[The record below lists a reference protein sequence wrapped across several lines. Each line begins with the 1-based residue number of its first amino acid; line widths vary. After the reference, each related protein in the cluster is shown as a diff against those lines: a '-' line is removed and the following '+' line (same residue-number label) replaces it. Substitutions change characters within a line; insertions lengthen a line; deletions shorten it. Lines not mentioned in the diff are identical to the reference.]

1 MLPGVPFCKN
11 FKMTIGRIVLK
22 SLRQHLLST
31 LVTACSIALAG
42 GLLISVWVVKSQAQK
57 TFTQI
62 NGGFDAVL
70 GTRSSQLQLVLNS
83 IFHLETSPG
92 NIEWQ
97 DYLDIKNDPN
107 VALAVPI
114 SVGDNYRGYRI
125 VGTTPEMFSQ
135 NEFAPGQKYEIDG
148 EGNFFEPGYQEA
160 VVGSFVAQQLQ
171 LKPGREFHPYH
182 GVNFNEQHEHDEDYV
197 VVAVLKPSNT
207 PADRVIWIPLEGL
220 QNMSGHTAEASTQV
234 SAVLVKFKSPIAG
247 KLLQS
252 KYNQP
257 ESRLTLAWPIGAIM
271 AQLLDKVSW
280 FDRVL
285 ALVAYLVAVV
295 AAASILAS
303 IYNSMNE
310 RRREIAIL
318 RALGARRRTIFFSV
332 VLEAMSISALGMAIA
347 FVIYFLVMSVVA
359 QIIRAQTGVVLDPFA
374 FHPVMIFAPL
384 GIIGLSALSGVVP
397 AFKAYRTDV
406 AANLLPNS

>member
-1 MLPGVPFCKN
+1 MS
-11 FKMTIGRIVLK
+11 IWRIVFK

-31 LVTACSIALAG
+31 LITACSIALAG

-70 GTRSSQLQLVLNS
+70 GARSSQLQLVLNS
-83 IFHLETSPG
+83 IFHMEASPG

-97 DYLDIKNDPN
+97 DYLEIKSDPN

-114 SVGDNYRGYRI
+114 SVGDNYRGYRL
-125 VGTTPEMFSQ
+125 VGTTSEMFTN
-135 NEFAPGQKYEIDG
+135 NEYASGKTYQVEKDG
-148 EGNFFEPGYQEA
+148 SFFQPGYQEA
-160 VVGSFVAQQLQ
+160 VVGSFAAQQLKMK
-171 LKPGREFHPYH
+171 LGDEFHPYH
-182 GVNFNEQHEHDEDYV
+182 GLTYNEKEQHAETYTV
-197 VVAVLKPSNT
+197 VGILKPSNT

-220 QNMSGHTAEASTQV
+220 QNMSGHTEKASTEV

-247 KLLQS
+247 KLLQM
-252 KYNQP
+252 KYNQQGN
-257 ESRLTLAWPIGAIM
+257 RLTLAWPIGTIM

-285 ALVAYLVAVV
+285 ALVAYLVAIV

-318 RALGARRRTIFFSV
+318 RALGAKRRLIFFSV
-332 VLEAMSISALGMAIA
+332 MLEAMTISALGMCIA
-347 FVIYFLVMSVVA
+347 FAIYAVVMSVVA

-374 FHPVMIFAPL
+374 FHSVMIFAPL
-384 GIIGLSALSGVVP
+384 GIIGLSALSGIVP

-406 AANLLPNS
+406 AANLVPNS

>member
-1 MLPGVPFCKN
+1 MNLWQ
-11 FKMTIGRIVLK
+11 IVFK

-31 LVTACSIALAG
+31 LITALSIALAG

-57 TFTQI
+57 TFTQV

-70 GTRSSQLQLVLNS
+70 GARSSQLQLVLNS
-83 IFHLETSPG
+83 IFHLEASPG

-97 DYLDIKNDPN
+97 DFLDIQADPT

-114 SVGDNYRGYRI
+114 SVGDNYRGYRL
-125 VGTTPEMFSQ
+125 VGTTPDMFTNNQ
-135 NEFAPGQKYEIDG
+135 YAPGQTYQIEKG
-148 EGNFFEPGYQEA
+148 GNFFLPGYQEA
-160 VVGSFVAQQLQ
+160 VVGSFVAQQLK
-171 LKPGREFHPYH
+171 LKPGDEFHPYH
-182 GVNFNEQHEHDEDYV
+182 GLTFNEKEEHAEDYTV
-197 VVAVLKPSNT
+197 VGILKPSNT

-220 QNMSGHTAEASTQV
+220 QNMSGHTEKASTEV

-247 KLLQS
+247 KLLQL
-252 KYNQP
+252 KYNQQGN
-257 ESRLTLAWPIGAIM
+257 RLTLAWPIGSIM

-285 ALVAYLVAVV
+285 ALVAYLVAIV

-318 RALGARRRTIFFSV
+318 RALGARRRTIFLSV
-332 VLEAMSISALGMAIA
+332 VLEAMTISALGMCIA
-347 FVIYFLVMSVVA
+347 FAIYAVVMTVVA
-359 QIIRAQTGVVLDPFA
+359 QIIRAQTGVVLDAFA
-374 FHPVMIFAPL
+374 FHPVMILAPL
-384 GIIGLSALSGVVP
+384 GIIGLSALAGIVP

-406 AANLLPNS
+406 AANLVPNS